1 MMVSGKE
8 SRLAMSPR
16 LFGVSEALRP
26 AGFRAGKRGVRLS
39 SYSAEHWWR
48 SKANRSERTWAAY
61 PHIGRTVRRRWRNQQ
76 LGQQDRMHGRSRCR
90 SRRLAVI
97 AESFGLALCAASVY
111 VQVRKSDAQIFLIL
125 PNREMQ
131 RAFVDGNKHKK
142 AGERVLPQPDH
153 PKIYH
158 IVHVDRL
165 PSIIASGG
173 LLPDSVMRNYAQHA
187 PASTNIGL
195 SNIKKQRLTRPVSCH
210 SNLCVGDC
218 VPFYFC
224 PRSVMLFMIHCQTH
238 PELSH
243 LGGQDSIV
251 HLEADLYKT
260 IRYADSNNYRWAFT
274 NSNASS
280 IYCDSWNSLQD
291 LDKINWDAVQA
302 RWWSGRGAPDTFK
315 EGKQAEFLV
324 EQSFAWHLVEQI
336 AVKTQ
341 ETYTKVKMTLKQAPH
356 SPPVS
361 VKSSWYY

>member
-1 MMVSGKE
+1 MTVSGKE

-16 LFGVSEALRP
+16 LFGVSEAHRP

-48 SKANRSERTWAAY
+48 SKANRSERTWAVY
-61 PHIGRTVRRRWRNQQ
+61 PQIGRTLRRRWRNQQ

-97 AESFGLALCAASVY
+97 AESFGLALCAPSVY

-131 RAFVDGNKHKK
+131 LAFVDGNKHKK

-165 PSIIASGG
+165 PSIIASEG
-173 LLPDSVMRNYAQHA
+173 LLSDSVMRSSAANV
-187 PASTNIGL
+187 PADTNIGL
-195 SNIKKQRLTRPVSCH
+195 DHIKRRRLSQVLPCYSD
-210 SNLCVGDC
+210 LCVGDC

-224 PRSVMLFMIHCQTH
+224 PRSVMLYVIYR
-238 PELSH
+238 PDRSGLPYRE
-243 LGGQDSIV
+243 GQGPIV
-251 HLEADLYKT
+251 HLEADLMQT
-260 IRYADSNNYRWAFT
+260 IQFANGQGLRWAFT
-274 NSNASS
+274 NSNASTE
-280 IYCDSWNSLQD
+280 YFDCWNDIRD
-291 LDKINWDAVQA
+291 LNKINWDAVQA
-302 RWWSGRGAPDTFK
+302 TRWGGDGVSPTLK

-324 EQSFAWHLVEQI
+324 ERSFAWGCVERIGVRTEQVRDQVT
-336 AVKTQ
+336 A
-341 ETYTKVKMTLKQAPH
+341 MLRQAGHRP
-356 SPPVS
+356 SVS
-361 VKSSWYY
+361 VMNSWYY